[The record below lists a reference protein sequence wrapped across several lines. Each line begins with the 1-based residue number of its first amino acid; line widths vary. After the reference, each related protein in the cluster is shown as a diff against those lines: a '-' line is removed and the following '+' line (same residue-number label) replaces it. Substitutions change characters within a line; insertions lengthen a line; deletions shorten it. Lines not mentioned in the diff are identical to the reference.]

1 MEGIVIAII
10 SALVSLAAV
19 IATIVKSKGENS
31 NGYLSAKA
39 AIDAQIDARVA
50 EQLKAAWSRIDTL
63 EAAFKALE
71 TRETRRMG
79 AITRILR
86 AIANQWPGTTGPDLD
101 PIDIAEI
108 EETIPPA
115 WIRTPPRSR
124 SNSV

>member
-31 NGYLSAKA
+31 NAYLTAKA
-39 AIDAQIDARVA
+39 SIDAQIDARVE
-50 EQLKAAWSRIDTL
+50 EQLKTAWARIDVL
-63 EAAFKALE
+63 EKAFKALE
-71 TRETRRMG
+71 SRETRRMG

-86 AIANQWPGTTGPDLD
+86 TIANQWPGTTGPDLD
-101 PIDIAEI
+101 PMDIAEI

-124 SNSV
+124 ANSI